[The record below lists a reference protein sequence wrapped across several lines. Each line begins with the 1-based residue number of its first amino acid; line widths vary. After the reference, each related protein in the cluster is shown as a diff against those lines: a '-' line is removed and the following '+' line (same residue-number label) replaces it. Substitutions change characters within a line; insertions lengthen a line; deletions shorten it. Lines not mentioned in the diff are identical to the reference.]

1 MDGALS
7 LGHVWPTLAG
17 IDIEQVFDGVAPK
30 NVTRGPYASAMTGRS
45 LTSIEIC
52 AGAGGQA
59 LGLEQAGY
67 EHKLLVEYWEP
78 ACQILEANQPEWRVE
93 RKDVRQIDFTE
104 FSGDDIDLV
113 AGGVPCTPASKAG
126 KQLGASDSRNL
137 WPEALR
143 MVEEVRPRAA
153 MFENVRGLMDAKF
166 ADWRQE
172 TIDRLEALG
181 YEEPEWKIVY
191 AADFGVP
198 QLRPRSVL
206 VAFRD
211 AADRDRFEWP
221 EPVTPNG
228 ARVTVGEALKDLVEA
243 KGWLGAERWATKV
256 ATVIGPTLVGGSE
269 KHGGAD
275 LGPTR
280 ARAQWLRLG
289 IDGLGLANHGVAPE
303 PNWPKDKPFKLN
315 VRMAARIQGF
325 PDTWKIDEVL
335 RKTNA
340 YKTMGNAFPPPV
352 ARAMGVAIR
361 EALEPSWAIDHG
373 RAAEEDAA

>member
-1 MDGALS
+1 
-7 LGHVWPTLAG
+7 
-17 IDIEQVFDGVAPK
+17 
-30 NVTRGPYASAMTGRS
+30 MTSRP

-59 LGLEQAGY
+59 LGLEQAGF
-67 EHKLLVEYWEP
+67 EHRLLVEYWEP
-78 ACQILEANQPEWRVE
+78 ACQILEANEPGWRLE
-93 RKDVRQIDFTE
+93 RKDVRDVAFTE
-104 FSGDDIDLV
+104 FRHSDIDLV

-143 MVEEVRPRAA
+143 MVREVRPRAA
-153 MFENVRGLMDAKF
+153 MFENVRGLMDEKF
-166 ADWRQE
+166 AGWRQE
-172 TIDRLEALG
+172 TIDQLENLG
-181 YEEPEWKIVY
+181 YRDPVWKLIY

-211 AADRDRFEWP
+211 AADRKRFVWP
-221 EPVTPNG
+221 EPQTPDG
-228 ARVTVGEALKDLVEA
+228 QRVTVGEALKDLVSA
-243 KGWLGAERWATKV
+243 NGWQGAERWANEV
-256 ATVIGPTLVGGSE
+256 ANTIAPTLVGGSE

-289 IDGLGLANHGVAPE
+289 VDGIGLEDHLVAPAQD
-303 PNWPKDKPFKLN
+303 WPDDKPFKLN

-352 ARAMGVAIR
+352 ARAMGIAIR
-361 EALEPSWAIDHG
+361 DALEPGWVSHSNSDAREG
-373 RAAEEDAA
+373 AA

>member
-1 MDGALS
+1 
-7 LGHVWPTLAG
+7 
-17 IDIEQVFDGVAPK
+17 
-30 NVTRGPYASAMTGRS
+30 MTGRS

-78 ACQILEANQPEWRVE
+78 ACKVLEANEPEWRVE
-93 RKDVRQIDFTE
+93 RKDVRDVDFTE
-104 FSGDDIDLV
+104 FSHLDIDLV

-153 MFENVRGLMDAKF
+153 MFENVRGLMDDKF
-166 ADWRQE
+166 IDWRQE
-172 TIDRLEALG
+172 TIDRLEELG
-181 YEEPEWKIVY
+181 YESPVWKLIY

-221 EPVTPNG
+221 EPMTPPD
-228 ARVTVGEALKDLVEA
+228 ARVTVGEALKDLVA
-243 KGWLGAERWATKV
+243 ANGWQGAEYWATEV
-256 ATVIGPTLVGGSE
+256 ATTIAPTLVGGSE

-280 ARAQWLRLG
+280 AKAQWRRLG
-289 IDGLGLANHGVAPE
+289 IDALGLADHGVAPGPE
-303 PNWPKDKPFKLN
+303 WPEGKPFKLN

-325 PDTWKIDEVL
+325 PDSWKIDEVL

-352 ARAMGVAIR
+352 ARAVGLAIR
-361 EALEPSWAIDHG
+361 DALEPGCASDQRRG
-373 RAAEEDAA
+373 EGEYAA

>member
-1 MDGALS
+1 MPS
-7 LGHVWPTLAG
+7 
-17 IDIEQVFDGVAPK
+17 
-30 NVTRGPYASAMTGRS
+30 RS

-67 EHKLLVEYWEP
+67 EHKLLVEYWQP
-78 ACQILEANQPEWRVE
+78 ACDILRANQPDWRIE
-93 RKDVRQIDFTE
+93 QKDVREVDFSE
-104 FSGDDIDLV
+104 FGDGDIDLV

-137 WPEALR
+137 WPDALR
-143 MVEEVRPRAA
+143 MVDEVRPRAA
-153 MFENVRGLMDAKF
+153 MFENVRGLMDERF
-166 ADWRQE
+166 LGWRQE
-172 TIDRLEALG
+172 TISRLEALG
-181 YEEPEWKIVY
+181 YERPIWRLVY
-191 AADFGVP
+191 GADFGVP

-211 AADRDRFEWP
+211 AEDRDRFSWP
-221 EPVTPNG
+221 DALTPVE
-228 ARVTVGEALKDLVEA
+228 ARVTVGEALKDLVSA
-243 KGWLGAERWATKV
+243 NGWRGAEHWATEV
-256 ATVIGPTLVGGSE
+256 ATTIGPTLVGGSE

-289 IDGLGLANHGVAPE
+289 VNGLGLADHGVAPSAD
-303 PNWPKDKPFKLN
+303 WPDHSPFKLN
-315 VRMAARIQGF
+315 VRMAARVQGF

-361 EALEPSWAIDHG
+361 EALEPEWAVQTERLVKEG
-373 RAAEEDAA
+373 AA

>member
-1 MDGALS
+1 MS
-7 LGHVWPTLAG
+7 
-17 IDIEQVFDGVAPK
+17 
-30 NVTRGPYASAMTGRS
+30 SRS

-67 EHKLLVEYWEP
+67 EHKLLVEYWAP
-78 ACQILEANQPEWRVE
+78 ACQVLEANQPLWRVE
-93 RKDVRQIDFTE
+93 RRDVREVVFSE
-104 FSGDDIDLV
+104 FRKDEIDLV

-153 MFENVRGLMDAKF
+153 MFENVRGLMDDRF
-166 ADWRQE
+166 APWRRE
-172 TIDRLEALG
+172 TVCRLGEMG
-181 YEEPEWKIVY
+181 YEDPVWQMIY

-211 AADRDRFEWP
+211 ADDRARFEWP
-221 EPVTPNG
+221 EPITSGG
-228 ARVTVGEALKDLVEA
+228 ARLTVGQAIGDLVA
-243 KGWLGAERWATKV
+243 ANGWKGAERWASEV
-256 ATVIGPTLVGGSE
+256 ATSIAPTLVGGSE

-289 IDGLGLANHGVAPE
+289 VDGLGLADNGVAPG
-303 PNWPKDKPFKLN
+303 PDWPRDKPFKLN
-315 VRMAARIQGF
+315 ARMAARLQGF
-325 PDTWKIDEVL
+325 PDEWLIDEVL

-340 YKTMGNAFPPPV
+340 YKSVGNAFPPPV
-352 ARAMGVAIR
+352 ARAMGEAIR
-361 EALEPSWAIDHG
+361 QALEPGWVRQDG
-373 RAAEEDAA
+373 RIRKEAAA

>member
-1 MDGALS
+1 
-7 LGHVWPTLAG
+7 
-17 IDIEQVFDGVAPK
+17 
-30 NVTRGPYASAMTGRS
+30 MTSRS

-78 ACQILEANQPEWRVE
+78 ACRILEANAPEWRVE
-93 RKDVRQIDFTE
+93 RKDVRDVDFTQFAQDE
-104 FSGDDIDLV
+104 IDLV

-126 KQLGASDSRNL
+126 RQLGATDSRNL

-143 MVEEVRPRAA
+143 MVDEVRPRAA
-153 MFENVRGLMDAKF
+153 MFENVRGLMDGKF
-166 ADWRQE
+166 AAWRQE
-172 TIDRLEALG
+172 TIDRLEELG
-181 YEEPEWKIVY
+181 YERPVWKMVY

-211 AADRDRFEWP
+211 SADRDRFMWP
-221 EPVTPNG
+221 EAVTPDD
-228 ARVTVGEALKDLVEA
+228 ARVTVGEALKDLVA
-243 KGWLGAERWATKV
+243 ANGWPGAERWALEV
-256 ATVIGPTLVGGSE
+256 ATMIAPTLVGGSE

-289 IDGLGLANHGVAPE
+289 VDGLGLADHGVAPG
-303 PNWPKDKPFKLN
+303 PDWPDDKPFKLN

-325 PDTWKIDEVL
+325 PDSWKIDEVL
-335 RKTNA
+335 RKTSA

-352 ARAMGVAIR
+352 ARAMGSAIR
-361 EALEPSWAIDHG
+361 AALEPGSASEHSFGGEDG
-373 RAAEEDAA
+373 VAA

>member
-1 MDGALS
+1 MS
-7 LGHVWPTLAG
+7 
-17 IDIEQVFDGVAPK
+17 
-30 NVTRGPYASAMTGRS
+30 SRS

-59 LGLEQAGY
+59 LGLEQAGFD
-67 EHKLLVEYWEP
+67 HRLLVEYWEP
-78 ACQILEANQPEWRVE
+78 ACQILEANEPGWRVE
-93 RKDVRQIDFTE
+93 RKDVRGVDFTE
-104 FSGDDIDLV
+104 FGADDIDLV

-153 MFENVRGLMDAKF
+153 MFENVRGLMDDKF
-166 ADWRQE
+166 AGWRQE
-172 TIDRLEALG
+172 TIDRLEELG
-181 YEEPEWKIVY
+181 YGDPVWKIIY

-211 AADRDRFEWP
+211 AEDRERFVWP
-221 EPVTPNG
+221 EPQTPDG
-228 ARVTVGEALKDLVEA
+228 ERVTVGEALKDLVSA
-243 KGWLGAERWATKV
+243 NGWQGAQRWASEV
-256 ATVIGPTLVGGSE
+256 ANAIAPTLVGGSE

-289 IDGLGLANHGVAPE
+289 VDGLGLADHGVAPG
-303 PNWPKDKPFKLN
+303 PDWPEGKPFKLN

-361 EALEPSWAIDHG
+361 DALEPGWLRRSSRTAQEG
-373 RAAEEDAA
+373 AA

>member
-1 MDGALS
+1 
-7 LGHVWPTLAG
+7 
-17 IDIEQVFDGVAPK
+17 
-30 NVTRGPYASAMTGRS
+30 MTGRP

-78 ACQILEANQPEWRVE
+78 ACQILEANEPGWRIE
-93 RKDVRQIDFTE
+93 RNDVRAVDFTE
-104 FSGDDIDLV
+104 FSNDDIDLV

-137 WPEALR
+137 WPDALR

-153 MFENVRGLMDAKF
+153 MFENVRGLMDDKF
-166 ADWRQE
+166 AGWRQE
-172 TIDRLEALG
+172 TIDRLESLG
-181 YEEPEWKIVY
+181 YRDPVWKLIY

-198 QLRPRSVL
+198 QLRPRSIL

-211 AADRDRFEWP
+211 AEDRDRFQWP
-221 EPVTPNG
+221 EPITPPG
-228 ARVTVGEALKDLVEA
+228 SRVTVGAALEDLVRA
-243 KGWLGAERWATKV
+243 KGWEHAEHWAKTV
-256 ATVIGPTLVGGSE
+256 ATTIAPTLVGGSE

-289 IDGLGLANHGVAPE
+289 VDGLGLANHGDAPA
-303 PNWPKDKPFKLN
+303 PGWPKDKPFKLT

-352 ARAMGVAIR
+352 ARAVGMAIR
-361 EALEPSWAIDHG
+361 DALEPSWARNQHRLD
-373 RAAEEDAA
+373 AEDAA

>member
-1 MDGALS
+1 
-7 LGHVWPTLAG
+7 
-17 IDIEQVFDGVAPK
+17 
-30 NVTRGPYASAMTGRS
+30 MTSRS

-59 LGLEQAGY
+59 LGLDQAGY
-67 EHKLLVEYWEP
+67 EHKLLVEYWQP
-78 ACQILEANQPEWRVE
+78 ACEILRANRPDWRVE
-93 RKDVRQIDFTE
+93 QKDVREVDFTD
-104 FSGDDIDLV
+104 FSGDEIDLV

-137 WPEALR
+137 WPDALR

-153 MFENVRGLMDAKF
+153 MFENVRGLMDDKF
-166 ADWRQE
+166 AGWRQE

-181 YEEPEWKIVY
+181 YRDPIWKMVY

-206 VAFRD
+206 VAFRE
-211 AADRDRFEWP
+211 AVDRERFRWP
-221 EPVTPNG
+221 EPVTPAD
-228 ARVTVGEALKDLVEA
+228 ARVTVGEALKDLVSA
-243 KGWLGAERWATKV
+243 SGWRGAGRWASEV
-256 ATVIGPTLVGGSE
+256 ATTIGPTLVGGSE

-289 IDGLGLANHGVAPE
+289 VNGIGLADHGVAPGAD
-303 PNWPKDKPFKLN
+303 WPEDMPFKLN

-361 EALEPSWAIDHG
+361 DALEPNWAEQNERG
-373 RAAEEDAA
+373 VKEDAA

>member
-1 MDGALS
+1 M
-7 LGHVWPTLAG
+7 
-17 IDIEQVFDGVAPK
+17 
-30 NVTRGPYASAMTGRS
+30 
-45 LTSIEIC
+45 
-52 AGAGGQA
+52 
-59 LGLEQAGY
+59 
-67 EHKLLVEYWEP
+67 
-78 ACQILEANQPEWRVE
+78 PEWRVDS
-93 RKDVRQIDFTE
+93 RDVREVDFSD
-104 FSGDDIDLV
+104 FKDDEIDLV

-153 MFENVRGLMDAKF
+153 MFENVRGLMDDKF
-166 ADWRQE
+166 AAWRQE
-172 TIDRLEALG
+172 TLDRLEALG
-181 YEEPEWKIVY
+181 YRNPEWRMIY

-211 AADRDRFEWP
+211 ATDRERFRWP
-221 EPVTPNG
+221 EPTTPGG
-228 ARVTVGEALKDLVEA
+228 ARVTVGETLKDLVA
-243 KGWLGAERWATKV
+243 ANGWSDAGRWATDV
-256 ATVIGPTLVGGSE
+256 AATIAPTLVGGSE
-269 KHGGAD
+269 KHGGPD

-289 IDGLGLANHGVAPE
+289 VDGRGLADHGVAPG
-303 PNWPKDKPFKLN
+303 PDWPANAPFKLN

-325 PDTWKIDEVL
+325 PDAWKIDEVL

-361 EALEPSWAIDHG
+361 DALEPAMTQAGSAQRLMTEG
-373 RAAEEDAA
+373 AA

>member
-1 MDGALS
+1 
-7 LGHVWPTLAG
+7 
-17 IDIEQVFDGVAPK
+17 
-30 NVTRGPYASAMTGRS
+30 MTSRS

-67 EHKLLVEYWEP
+67 EHKLLVEYWQP
-78 ACQILEANQPEWRVE
+78 ACEILRANQPDWRVE
-93 RKDVRQIDFTE
+93 QKDVREVDFSE
-104 FSGDDIDLV
+104 FRDADIDLV

-137 WPEALR
+137 WPDALR

-153 MFENVRGLMDAKF
+153 MFENVRGLMDDKF
-166 ADWRQE
+166 AGWRQE

-181 YEEPEWKIVY
+181 YKDPVWKMVY

-211 AADRDRFEWP
+211 AADRERFTWP
-221 EPVTPNG
+221 EPLTPVE
-228 ARVTVGEALKDLVEA
+228 ARVTVGEALKDLVSA
-243 KGWLGAERWATKV
+243 NGWRGAERWATEV
-256 ATVIGPTLVGGSE
+256 ATTIGPTLVGGSE

-289 IDGLGLANHGVAPE
+289 VNGLGLADHGVAPGAD
-303 PNWPKDKPFKLN
+303 WPEEMPFKLN

-325 PDTWKIDEVL
+325 PDSWKIDEVL

-352 ARAMGVAIR
+352 ARAMGIAIR
-361 EALEPSWAIDHG
+361 GALEPNWAQQNE
-373 RAAEEDAA
+373 RRVKEDAA

>member
-1 MDGALS
+1 
-7 LGHVWPTLAG
+7 
-17 IDIEQVFDGVAPK
+17 
-30 NVTRGPYASAMTGRS
+30 MTSGS

-78 ACQILEANQPEWRVE
+78 ACAILQANQPDWRVE
-93 RKDVRQIDFTE
+93 RKDVRAVDFTE
-104 FSGDDIDLV
+104 FRAADIDLV

-126 KQLGASDSRNL
+126 KQLGASDERNL

-143 MVEEVRPRAA
+143 MVEEVMPRAA
-153 MFENVRGLMDAKF
+153 MFENVRGLMDDKF
-166 ADWRQE
+166 AGWRQD
-172 TIDRLEALG
+172 TIARLEELG
-181 YEEPEWKIVY
+181 YKDPLWRMVY
-191 AADFGVP
+191 ASDFGVA

-211 AADRDRFEWP
+211 SEDRDRFEWP
-221 EPVTPNG
+221 EPETPEF
-228 ARVTVGEALKDLVEA
+228 ARQTVGEALKDLVA
-243 KGWLGAERWATKV
+243 ANGWAGAERWATEV
-256 ATVIGPTLVGGSE
+256 ATTIAPTLVGGSE
-269 KHGGAD
+269 KHGGPD

-280 ARAQWLRLG
+280 ARAQWRRLG
-289 IDGLGLANHGVAPE
+289 VDGLGLADHGVAPG
-303 PNWPKDKPFKLN
+303 PDWPEDKPFKLN
-315 VRMAARIQGF
+315 VRMAARLQGF

-352 ARAMGVAIR
+352 ARAVGVAIR
-361 EALEPSWAIDHG
+361 RALDPAWVPPYHDATM
-373 RAAEEDAA
+373 EDAA

>member
-1 MDGALS
+1 M
-7 LGHVWPTLAG
+7 
-17 IDIEQVFDGVAPK
+17 
-30 NVTRGPYASAMTGRS
+30 TRRS

-67 EHKLLVEYWEP
+67 EHELLVEYWQP
-78 ACQILEANQPEWRVE
+78 ACEILRANEPGWRVE
-93 RKDVRQIDFTE
+93 CRDVREVSFTE
-104 FSGDDIDLV
+104 FRDANIDLV

-137 WPEALR
+137 WPDGLR
-143 MVEEVRPRAA
+143 MVEEVMPRAA
-153 MFENVRGLMDAKF
+153 LFENVRGLMDDKF
-166 ADWRQE
+166 ASWRQQ
-172 TIDRLEALG
+172 TIDRLDELG
-181 YEEPEWKIVY
+181 YKDPIWRMVY

-211 AADRDRFEWP
+211 AQDRDRFVWP
-221 EPVTPNG
+221 VPSTPGG
-228 ARVTVGEALKDLVEA
+228 ARVTVGEVLKDRVA
-243 KGWLGAERWATKV
+243 GNGWRGAERWATEV
-256 ATVIGPTLVGGSE
+256 ATAIAPTLVGGSE

-289 IDGLGLANHGVAPE
+289 VDGLGLADHGVD
-303 PNWPKDKPFKLN
+303 WPLDKPFKLN
-315 VRMAARIQGF
+315 VRMAARVQGF
-325 PDTWKIDEVL
+325 PDGWKVDEVL

-340 YKTMGNAFPPPV
+340 YKTIGNAFPPPV

-361 EALEPSWAIDHG
+361 DALEPEWASGPG
-373 RAAEEDAA
+373 RFEKEDAA

>member
-1 MDGALS
+1 MMRADRGTAV
-7 LGHVWPTLAG
+7 G
-17 IDIEQVFDGVAPK
+17 GVARRK
-30 NVTRGPYASAMTGRS
+30 RERGSYAEFVPSRS

-59 LGLEQAGY
+59 LGLEQAGF
-67 EHKLLVEYWEP
+67 EHKMLVEYWNP
-78 ACQILEANQPEWRVE
+78 ACQILEANEPGWRVE
-93 RKDVRQIDFTE
+93 RNDLREVSFKE
-104 FSGDDIDLV
+104 FSDADIDLV

-143 MVEEVRPRAA
+143 VVDEVRPRAA
-153 MFENVRGLMDAKF
+153 MFENVRGLMDDKF
-166 ADWRQE
+166 SGWRQE
-172 TIDRLEALG
+172 TIRRLEDLG
-181 YEEPEWKIVY
+181 YLNPEWKLVY

-206 VAFRD
+206 VAFREES
-211 AADRDRFEWP
+211 DRERFAWP
-221 EPVTPNG
+221 EPATPDG
-228 ARVTVGEALKDLVEA
+228 SRVSVGEALKDLVA
-243 KGWLGAERWATKV
+243 CNGWPGAERWASEV
-256 ATVIGPTLVGGSE
+256 ANAIAPTLVGGSE

-280 ARAQWLRLG
+280 ARAQWRRMG
-289 IDGLGLANHGVAPE
+289 VDGTGLADHGVAPG
-303 PNWPKDKPFKLN
+303 PDWPIGQPFKLN

-325 PDTWKIDEVL
+325 PDSWKIDEVL

-352 ARAMGVAIR
+352 ARAMGIAIR
-361 EALEPSWAIDHG
+361 KALEPAWTSSGTHIDREG
-373 RAAEEDAA
+373 AA

>member
-1 MDGALS
+1 
-7 LGHVWPTLAG
+7 
-17 IDIEQVFDGVAPK
+17 
-30 NVTRGPYASAMTGRS
+30 MTSRS

-59 LGLEQAGY
+59 LGLELAGY
-67 EHKLLVEYWEP
+67 EHKLLVEYWQP
-78 ACQILEANQPEWRVE
+78 ACEILRSNQPDWRVE
-93 RKDVRQIDFTE
+93 QKDLRGVDFSE
-104 FSGDDIDLV
+104 FSGADIDLV

-137 WPEALR
+137 WPDALR

-153 MFENVRGLMDAKF
+153 MFENVRGLMDEKF
-166 ADWRQE
+166 AGWRQE
-172 TIDRLEALG
+172 TIDQLEALG
-181 YEEPEWKIVY
+181 YDQPVWKLVY

-211 AADRDRFEWP
+211 AADRDRFSWP
-221 EPVTPNG
+221 EPLTPLE
-228 ARVTVGEALKDLVEA
+228 ARMTVGEALKDLVSA
-243 KGWLGAERWATKV
+243 NGWRGAERWATEV
-256 ATVIGPTLVGGSE
+256 AKTIGPTLVGGSE

-289 IDGLGLANHGVAPE
+289 INGIGLADHGVAPDAD
-303 PNWPKDKPFKLN
+303 WPEDLPFKLN

-361 EALEPSWAIDHG
+361 DALEPSWARENERG
-373 RAAEEDAA
+373 VKEGAA

>member
-1 MDGALS
+1 
-7 LGHVWPTLAG
+7 
-17 IDIEQVFDGVAPK
+17 
-30 NVTRGPYASAMTGRS
+30 MTGQH

-67 EHKLLVEYWEP
+67 EHRLLVEHWEP
-78 ACQILEANQPEWRVE
+78 ACRILEANEPGWRVE
-93 RKDVRQIDFTE
+93 RKDVRDIDYSE
-104 FSGDDIDLV
+104 FAECDIDLV
-113 AGGVPCTPASKAG
+113 AGGVPCTPASTAG

-143 MVEEVRPRAA
+143 VVEEVRPRAA
-153 MFENVRGLMDAKF
+153 MFENVRGLMGDKF
-166 ADWRQE
+166 AGWRQE
-172 TIDRLEALG
+172 TIDRLEDLG
-181 YEEPEWKIVY
+181 YENPVWRIVY

-211 AADRDRFEWP
+211 SGDRDRFEWP
-221 EPVTPNG
+221 KPVTLDA
-228 ARVTVGEALKDLVEA
+228 ARITVGEALKDLVA
-243 KGWLGAERWATKV
+243 ANGWRGAERWATEF
-256 ATVIGPTLVGGSE
+256 ATTIAPTLVGGSE

-289 IDGLGLANHGVAPE
+289 VDGLGLADHGVAPG
-303 PNWPKDKPFKLN
+303 PDWPEGRPFKLN

-325 PDTWKIDEVL
+325 PDTWKVDEVL

-340 YKTMGNAFPPPV
+340 YKAMGNAFPPPV

-361 EALEPSWAIDHG
+361 AALEPGWTGEHG
-373 RAAEEDAA
+373 PNKEGAA

>member
-1 MDGALS
+1 MTS
-7 LGHVWPTLAG
+7 
-17 IDIEQVFDGVAPK
+17 
-30 NVTRGPYASAMTGRS
+30 GP

-59 LGLEQAGY
+59 LGLEDAGF
-67 EHKLLVEYWEP
+67 EHELLVEYWEP
-78 ACQILEANQPEWRVE
+78 ACTILEENRRDWRVE
-93 RKDVRQIDFTE
+93 HEDVRGYSFKE
-104 FSGDDIDLV
+104 FKSKEIDLV

-126 KQLGASDSRNL
+126 KQLGASDERNL
-137 WPEALR
+137 WPDALR
-143 MVEEVRPRAA
+143 MVEEVEPRVA

-172 TIDRLEALG
+172 TIDRLEQLG
-181 YEEPEWKIVY
+181 YKDPEWRLVY

-211 AADRDRFEWP
+211 ADDRNRFKWP
-221 EPVTPNG
+221 EPETPG
-228 ARVTVGEALKDLVEA
+228 EARVTVGEAIKDLVGA
-243 KGWLGAERWATKV
+243 RGWDAHTWATEV
-256 ATVIGPTLVGGSE
+256 ATSVGPTLVGGSE

-280 ARAQWLRLG
+280 ARAQWLQLG
-289 IDGLGLANHGVAPE
+289 VDGLGLADHGWAPD
-303 PNWPKDKPFKLN
+303 PGWPPDKPFKLN

-325 PDTWKIDEVL
+325 PDTWKIDQVL

-352 ARAMGVAIR
+352 ARAMGIAIR
-361 EALEPSWAIDHG
+361 RALQPAWAG
-373 RAAEEDAA
+373 GARSETAA